1 MTHQMLLWGSFG
13 TFVLTM
19 LALDLGVFH
28 RQARVVNVKEA
39 LRWSAI
45 WIALA
50 LLFNLGVYLW
60 YGTDAALA
68 FLTGYILEESLSV
81 DNLFVFL
88 MILSY
93 FSVPPAYQHKVL
105 FWGILGA
112 LIMRGLM
119 IAVGTVLIQ
128 MFHWLLYIFGG
139 FLIVTGVR
147 MVLRQHDQVHPE
159 QNPVVR
165 LFTRFMPVTTAY
177 HAEKF
182 FVQLNGRY
190 FATPLFV
197 VLLMIEVTDVVFA
210 LDSIPAVLAVTT
222 DPFIVYTSNVFAILG
237 LRSLFFAL
245 SGLMALFHYLRYGLA
260 VVLVFIGAKMLVAE
274 VYHIPVHWA
283 LAVVVGVLLLSVL
296 ASLIYHVP
304 EASVPSPDDFPR
316 EV

>member
-1 MTHQMLLWGSFG
+1 MAHQMLLWGSFG

-147 MVLRQHDQVHPE
+147 MVLRQHDEVHPE

-177 HAEKF
+177 H
-182 FVQLNGRY
+182 
-190 FATPLFV
+190 
-197 VLLMIEVTDVVFA
+197 VTGCEFCNY
-210 LDSIPAVLAVTT
+210 S
-222 DPFIVYTSNVFAILG
+222 
-237 LRSLFFAL
+237 
-245 SGLMALFHYLRYGLA
+245 
-260 VVLVFIGAKMLVAE
+260 
-274 VYHIPVHWA
+274 
-283 LAVVVGVLLLSVL
+283 
-296 ASLIYHVP
+296 
-304 EASVPSPDDFPR
+304 
-316 EV
+316 